1 MTVLIDE
8 RTPNDRGRASDERV
22 GRVALEIP
30 VQLRNRE
37 GSSAGVTKNICVG
50 GVFVATIRPFPVGE
64 RVAVRLTIPGD
75 AEPVEVLAEVRW
87 SRAFQELDDRPAGL
101 GLRFIDTPMRAAIL
115 VNELQRAR
123 DLDARETA
131 PID

>member
-1 MTVLIDE
+1 MNVLTSE
-8 RTPNDRGRASDERV
+8 WTPAERGRASDGRA
-22 GRVALEIP
+22 GRVPLEIP

-37 GSSAGVTKNICVG
+37 GSCAGVTKNICAG
-50 GVFVATIRPFPVGE
+50 GLFVATIRAFPVGE

-75 AEPVEVLAEVRW
+75 TAPVEVLAEVRW
-87 SRAFQELDDRPAGL
+87 SRPFQEPDNRPAGL

-115 VNELQRAR
+115 VTELQRSR
-123 DLDARETA
+123 DLDALETA